1 MIIATAGHVDHGKS
15 ALVERLTGINTD
27 RLQEERDRGLT
38 IDLGFAY
45 TKIGGRQVGFVDVP
59 GHIRFINNMLAGV
72 GSVNLALLVIAADD
86 GVMPQTLEHLAII
99 DALALPA
106 LIVAITKTDRVD
118 SNRLTEVQKIAK
130 QLLQTSNYP
139 KALIMTC
146 SAITGDGIDAL
157 EEALIEQ
164 LESLPRQESNGYLRL
179 AIDRSFSVRGSGS
192 VITGAIRSGTVRVT
206 EELHDSEA
214 GRRFRVRGL
223 HRLNTEASFAQSG
236 DRCAL
241 NLTGPNSDLSTL
253 SRGTWLTNNP
263 ELSARSHCDMLL
275 RLENKEK
282 KPLKHWTAIH
292 VYHAAQHTTGHIAV
306 LQHSP
311 IDPGHSG
318 LIQLVTQDPLTLCV
332 GDRVLFRDQ
341 GATRTLGSGL
351 VLDPLA
357 ASKGRARPE
366 RIQFLKRIADAQS
379 ETDSAKVFIAQTPG
393 GCPIAHLSRNLNW
406 HPEQI
411 TTFLKDNEEVL
422 RFNEFLVLA
431 EAFEAVA
438 QKLLLKLNEWH
449 LAHPNEKG
457 LNHSQI
463 SHFLPRDCFYTEV
476 LLKLLKSQNK
486 LAQSGSLFH
495 LPGATVSLPAETQ
508 RLFGLIEEH
517 LRKSPKQPPVL
528 HDLSRLIGVP
538 PKTLMQ
544 HLIACTKSGLLIHP
558 VKNRFFL
565 PETISELVEL
575 TQSVRNGQAFTVQDY
590 RDAAGIGR
598 NLCIEIL
605 EYFDH
610 QGLTRR
616 DGNQRF
622 PKAP

>member
-1 MIIATAGHVDHGKS
+1 
-15 ALVERLTGINTD
+15 
-27 RLQEERDRGLT
+27 
-38 IDLGFAY
+38 
-45 TKIGGRQVGFVDVP
+45 
-59 GHIRFINNMLAGV
+59 
-72 GSVNLALLVIAADD
+72 
-86 GVMPQTLEHLAII
+86 
-99 DALALPA
+99 
-106 LIVAITKTDRVD
+106 
-118 SNRLTEVQKIAK
+118 
-130 QLLQTSNYP
+130 
-139 KALIMTC
+139 
-146 SAITGDGIDAL
+146 
-157 EEALIEQ
+157 
-164 LESLPRQESNGYLRL
+164 
-179 AIDRSFSVRGSGS
+179 
-192 VITGAIRSGTVRVT
+192 
-206 EELHDSEA
+206 
-214 GRRFRVRGL
+214 
-223 HRLNTEASFAQSG
+223 
-236 DRCAL
+236 
-241 NLTGPNSDLSTL
+241 
-253 SRGTWLTNNP
+253 
-263 ELSARSHCDMLL
+263 
-275 RLENKEK
+275 
-282 KPLKHWTAIH
+282 
-292 VYHAAQHTTGHIAV
+292 
-306 LQHSP
+306 
-311 IDPGHSG
+311 
-318 LIQLVTQDPLTLCV
+318 
-332 GDRVLFRDQ
+332 
-341 GATRTLGSGL
+341 
-351 VLDPLA
+351 
-357 ASKGRARPE
+357 
-366 RIQFLKRIADAQS
+366 
-379 ETDSAKVFIAQTPG
+379 
-393 GCPIAHLSRNLNW
+393 LSRNLNW

>member
-1 MIIATAGHVDHGKS
+1 M
-15 ALVERLTGINTD
+15 
-27 RLQEERDRGLT
+27 
-38 IDLGFAY
+38 
-45 TKIGGRQVGFVDVP
+45 
-59 GHIRFINNMLAGV
+59 
-72 GSVNLALLVIAADD
+72 
-86 GVMPQTLEHLAII
+86 
-99 DALALPA
+99 
-106 LIVAITKTDRVD
+106 
-118 SNRLTEVQKIAK
+118 
-130 QLLQTSNYP
+130 
-139 KALIMTC
+139 
-146 SAITGDGIDAL
+146 
-157 EEALIEQ
+157 
-164 LESLPRQESNGYLRL
+164 
-179 AIDRSFSVRGSGS
+179 
-192 VITGAIRSGTVRVT
+192 
-206 EELHDSEA
+206 
-214 GRRFRVRGL
+214 
-223 HRLNTEASFAQSG
+223 
-236 DRCAL
+236 
-241 NLTGPNSDLSTL
+241 
-253 SRGTWLTNNP
+253 
-263 ELSARSHCDMLL
+263 
-275 RLENKEK
+275 
-282 KPLKHWTAIH
+282 
-292 VYHAAQHTTGHIAV
+292 
-306 LQHSP
+306 
-311 IDPGHSG
+311 
-318 LIQLVTQDPLTLCV
+318 IQLVTQDPLTLCV

-393 GCPIAHLSRNLNW
+393 GYPIAHLSRNLNW

-411 TTFLKDNEEVL
+411 ATFLKDNEEVL

-463 SHFLPRDCFYTEV
+463 SHFLPRDCFYTEG

-558 VKNRFFL
+558 VKKE
-565 PETISELVEL
+565 PLVI
-575 TQSVRNGQAFTVQDY
+575 TAPVPND
-590 RDAAGIGR
+590 
-598 NLCIEIL
+598 NLWNSSIK
-605 EYFDH
+605 
-610 QGLTRR
+610 
-616 DGNQRF
+616 N
-622 PKAP
+622 